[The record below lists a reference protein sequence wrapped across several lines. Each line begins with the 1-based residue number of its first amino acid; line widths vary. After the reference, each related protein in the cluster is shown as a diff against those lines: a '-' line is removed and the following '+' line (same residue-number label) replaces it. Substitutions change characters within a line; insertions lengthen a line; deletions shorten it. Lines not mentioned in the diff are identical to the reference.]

1 MTDSASMSLWTVLPS
16 SLTYIAT
23 VTVGDVY
30 YPFAYTGQT
39 LAFPAARMPV
49 YGQVDVAGT
58 AGQDMVVGTLD
69 YHRYALGEG
78 NDLFITGSGPEW
90 VDMGPGD
97 DLVYLTS
104 NQDFYDVV
112 MLGAG
117 RDLIVPVQ
125 TVGAMAASRRHIIK
139 DFQPGPD
146 GDRIAIHAEDA
157 VCEDLSS
164 DVMRVGRGGRARGA
178 LGALVQDAEAFER
191 VHQKGSGSAG
201 RVENAQAVQGIVG
214 RGREQE
220 RRGRVVERIGGEI
233 WKCRVQG
240 IADDLIDEGGWGVE
254 CARPSA
260 LVGGHE

>member
-1 MTDSASMSLWTVLPS
+1 MIVARGRAPVSEE
-16 SLTYIAT
+16 IART
-23 VTVGDVY
+23 ERAEERG
-30 YPFAYTGQT
+30 
-39 LAFPAARMPV
+39 AFSVERI
-49 YGQVDVAGT
+49 
-58 AGQDMVVGTLD
+58 
-69 YHRYALGEG
+69 ALRGEG
-78 NDLFITGSGPEW
+78 GCRALPLFSLQGE
-90 VDMGPGD
+90 GD
-97 DLVYLTS
+97 GLLSRAAGARVALA
-104 NQDFYDVV
+104 QRGQRA
-112 MLGAG
+112 GAG
-117 RDLIVPVQ
+117 RSETEV
-125 TVGAMAASRRHIIK
+125 AASERVAHTDVVIQVGQRRHAG
-139 DFQPGPD
+139 DLGFRACDDHRQPEAQLAQPD

-254 CARPSA
+254 GARPSA